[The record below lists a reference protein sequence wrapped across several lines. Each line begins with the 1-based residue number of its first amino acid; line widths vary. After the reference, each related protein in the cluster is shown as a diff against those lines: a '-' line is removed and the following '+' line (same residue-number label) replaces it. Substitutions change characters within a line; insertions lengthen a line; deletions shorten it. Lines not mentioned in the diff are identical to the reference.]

1 MDLKILDG
9 RKQVLIVLGKIVNF
23 YWWLINNSSGY
34 WKLADS
40 YKGKSGRREAFRLSL
55 FILINDIQITQKYT
69 LVIVDTLG
77 VFLVNIIFINII
89 LITQIYTLSDQD
101 VIDKDDINKEDSQYI
116 RTNQSILFCDLNVI
130 DEDKETEYECL
141 PMPTITFLNICEF
154 PIPGRVVYK

>member
-1 MDLKILDG
+1 MVQACICYWHILNPQKISDKDTLGKMLSLAVFLAYRGMCGSKILDG
-9 RKQVLIVLGKIVNF
+9 RKQGLIVLGKIVNF
-23 YWWLINNSSGY
+23 YWLLINNSSGY

-89 LITQIYTLSDQD
+89 LITQIYTLSENNLKVFF
-101 VIDKDDINKEDSQYI
+101 VIPTTASDF
-116 RTNQSILFCDLNVI
+116 LFYS
-130 DEDKETEYECL
+130 TW
-141 PMPTITFLNICEF
+141 
-154 PIPGRVVYK
+154 